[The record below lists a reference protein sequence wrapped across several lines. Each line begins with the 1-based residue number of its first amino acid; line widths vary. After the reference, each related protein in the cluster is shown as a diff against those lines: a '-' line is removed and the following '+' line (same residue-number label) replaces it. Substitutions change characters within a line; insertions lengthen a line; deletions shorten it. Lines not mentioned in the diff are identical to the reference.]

1 MGKSTTFDP
10 VLLRIQ
16 SLSYNLNVNSN
27 PTRGHSYLTCHPGKK
42 MLQLR
47 TCECVFVLSYCYLV
61 LLTVAQVSSPSED
74 PCAFN
79 WTGVFCSDSTGT
91 DGYLHV
97 QELQLMSMNLSGSLA
112 PELGQLSQLK
122 ILDFMWNELTGSIP
136 REIGSL
142 SSLKLLLLNG
152 NKLSGSLPDELGYLS
167 KLDRLQ
173 VDQNNI
179 SGPLPKSFANMSSVR
194 HLHLNNNS
202 ISGQIPPELHK
213 LSNLFHLL
221 LDNNNLSGYLPPELS
236 NLPEMQI
243 IQLDNN
249 NFNGSGIPAT
259 YGNLSR
265 LAKLSLRNCSLHGA
279 IPDLSSIPNLYY
291 LDLSENN
298 LSGSIPSKLS
308 DSMRTIDLSEN
319 HLSGSIAGSFSNL
332 PFLQRL
338 SLENNLLN
346 GSVPTDIWQNI
357 TSTKSAR
364 LTIDLRNNSLS
375 SISGALNPPDNVTL
389 RLGGNP
395 ICKSANI
402 ANITQFCGSEA
413 GGDRNAERSRK
424 STMTCPVQACP
435 IDNFFEYVP
444 ASPLP
449 CFCASPL
456 KVGYR
461 LKSPSFSYFDPYVLP
476 FESYVTSSLN
486 LNPYQLAIDSY
497 FWEEGPR
504 LRMYLKLFPP
514 ANNMHSSKFNVSEVQ
529 RIRGIFTSWQFPG
542 DNLFGPYEL
551 LNFTLVG
558 PYAGMQF
565 DRKGKSISKG
575 VLVAIILG
583 AIACAIAI
591 SSEDML
597 ETFESCQEDIYML
610 VYEFMPNGTLRDW
623 LSDKGKGTLKFGTRL
638 SIALGSAKGILY
650 LHTEAQPP
658 VFHRDIKATNILL
671 DSKLNAKVADFG
683 LSLLAPVLDD
693 EGNLP
698 NHVSTVVRGTPV
710 NMAHQSDIMFSII
723 DNRMGAYPSECVE
736 RFVVL
741 ALDCCHDRQDK
752 RPSMQE
758 VVRELETILKMMP
771 ETDAIYTESTPT
783 YSGKSASSSSFYS
796 SRDPYRSSSLLG
808 SDLTS
813 ESDSDNS
820 ERLRS
825 APHKNVRNNVIDG
838 SGAENAVDFEGI
850 SGGIKEGKGGYNRV
864 SISTVAL
871 FTLAMAAATGLG
883 AVPFFFVELDPQW
896 EGLCGG
902 MAAGVMLAASF
913 DLIQEG
919 QSHGAGSW
927 VVIGILS
934 GGIFILLCKKFLE
947 QYGEVSMLDIRGAD
961 ATKVVLVIGIMTLH
975 SFGEGSGV
983 GVSFAGSKGFSQGLL
998 VTLAIAVHN
1007 IPEGLAVSMMLASKG
1022 VSPQNAML
1030 WSVIT
1035 SLPQP
1040 IVAVPAFMCAGA
1052 FSKFLPFCTGF
1063 AAGCM
1068 IWMVVS
1074 EVLPDA
1080 FKEAS
1085 PPQVASAATI
1095 SVAFMEALSTA
1106 FENFSHDYN
1115 SEDAS
1120 GFFVSLLFGL
1130 GPLLGGFILVVF
1142 ALAFHLQH
1150 ALLMGTASGIAFIL
1164 AAWRPLQLL
1173 MSSKMGFFSLIFL
1186 LALGAAFVH
1195 VSSSSILKL
1204 AGRKKASVNNLP
1216 TVNGFSVSVHTL
1228 QSFLS
1233 CGAVAFHAL
1242 AEGLALGV
1250 AAPKAYGLGRHM
1262 VLPVSLHGLPRGA
1275 AVASCIFGATDSW
1288 HSALAAATLIG
1299 FVGPI
1304 SAIGAIL
1311 AGIDYSGLDH
1321 VMVFACGGLLP
1332 SFGNIIR
1339 RGIRLDARKGGFG
1352 LAIGVGF
1359 ASLCLMC
1366 TKLVCLHTPYC
1377 NSAPEAVR

>member
-1 MGKSTTFDP
+1 MFLGCEQRTTRFI
-10 VLLRIQ
+10 LKQ
-16 SLSYNLNVNSN
+16 
-27 PTRGHSYLTCHPGKK
+27 
-42 MLQLR
+42 
-47 TCECVFVLSYCYLV
+47 VF
-61 LLTVAQVSSPSED
+61 
-74 PCAFN
+74 
-79 WTGVFCSDSTGT
+79 
-91 DGYLHV
+91 
-97 QELQLMSMNLSGSLA
+97 
-112 PELGQLSQLK
+112 
-122 ILDFMWNELTGSIP
+122 
-136 REIGSL
+136 
-142 SSLKLLLLNG
+142 
-152 NKLSGSLPDELGYLS
+152 
-167 KLDRLQ
+167 
-173 VDQNNI
+173 
-179 SGPLPKSFANMSSVR
+179 
-194 HLHLNNNS
+194 
-202 ISGQIPPELHK
+202 
-213 LSNLFHLL
+213 LFFL
-221 LDNNNLSGYLPPELS
+221 
-236 NLPEMQI
+236 
-243 IQLDNN
+243 
-249 NFNGSGIPAT
+249 
-259 YGNLSR
+259 
-265 LAKLSLRNCSLHGA
+265 LSLV
-279 IPDLSSIPNLYY
+279 
-291 LDLSENN
+291 
-298 LSGSIPSKLS
+298 
-308 DSMRTIDLSEN
+308 
-319 HLSGSIAGSFSNL
+319 F
-332 PFLQRL
+332 
-338 SLENNLLN
+338 
-346 GSVPTDIWQNI
+346 
-357 TSTKSAR
+357 
-364 LTIDLRNNSLS
+364 
-375 SISGALNPPDNVTL
+375 
-389 RLGGNP
+389 
-395 ICKSANI
+395 
-402 ANITQFCGSEA
+402 
-413 GGDRNAERSRK
+413 
-424 STMTCPVQACP
+424 
-435 IDNFFEYVP
+435 
-444 ASPLP
+444 
-449 CFCASPL
+449 
-456 KVGYR
+456 
-461 LKSPSFSYFDPYVLP
+461 
-476 FESYVTSSLN
+476 
-486 LNPYQLAIDSY
+486 
-497 FWEEGPR
+497 
-504 LRMYLKLFPP
+504 
-514 ANNMHSSKFNVSEVQ
+514 
-529 RIRGIFTSWQFPG
+529 
-542 DNLFGPYEL
+542 
-551 LNFTLVG
+551 
-558 PYAGMQF
+558 
-565 DRKGKSISKG
+565 
-575 VLVAIILG
+575 
-583 AIACAIAI
+583 IACI
-591 SSEDML
+591 S
-597 ETFESCQEDIYML
+597 
-610 VYEFMPNGTLRDW
+610 
-623 LSDKGKGTLKFGTRL
+623 
-638 SIALGSAKGILY
+638 A
-650 LHTEAQPP
+650 
-658 VFHRDIKATNILL
+658 
-671 DSKLNAKVADFG
+671 
-683 LSLLAPVLDD
+683 
-693 EGNLP
+693 
-698 NHVSTVVRGTPV
+698 
-710 NMAHQSDIMFSII
+710 
-723 DNRMGAYPSECVE
+723 
-736 RFVVL
+736 
-741 ALDCCHDRQDK
+741 
-752 RPSMQE
+752 
-758 VVRELETILKMMP
+758 
-771 ETDAIYTESTPT
+771 
-783 YSGKSASSSSFYS
+783 
-796 SRDPYRSSSLLG
+796 
-808 SDLTS
+808 

-838 SGAENAVDFEGI
+838 SGTENAVDFEGT
-850 SGGIKEGKGGYNRV
+850 SGGMKEGKGGYNRV

-1150 ALLMGTASGIAFIL
+1150 ALLMGAASGIAFIL

-1173 MSSKMGFFSLIFL
+1173 VSSKMGFFSLIFL

-1195 VSSSSILKL
+1195 VSSCSILKL

-1216 TVNGFSVSVHTL
+1216 TANGFSVSVHTL

-1339 RGIRLDARKGGFG
+1339 RGVRLDARKGGFG